1 MIRWKCLLLSFVCG
15 VTVLWLEGVM
25 PAVACGQSSGT
36 ESNGLSSAIRPLE
49 VPAMVFSGEEVLLRF
64 ACDGQT
70 QVPWQAS
77 AERRPFASGVVA
89 AKNDLVEIRFTAF
102 QVKDGAT
109 LPIQVAVEKT
119 VCKMQVVGRDPLV
132 GRRQWAKQ
140 LGIVLFDPS
149 GKTAEAFENIELPCR
164 RMTGLGGLAT
174 VTEGIVVVGEG
185 LALEDQRGLDGVLCK
200 VARQG
205 VPVVLLTPG
214 SGPLALSP
222 PGPERFELRGADAA
236 AAIDALAA
244 ADLKGSRRFRLAGED
259 QGLVLLAAEEAAGYP
274 WADFRY
280 GGERG
285 RVCCIGW
292 NLLPRWETSPAPR
305 YFFVRLLEIVS
316 GGKDLP
322 GGKKRD

>member
-1 MIRWKCLLLSFVCG
+1 
-15 VTVLWLEGVM
+15 
-25 PAVACGQSSGT
+25 
-36 ESNGLSSAIRPLE
+36 
-49 VPAMVFSGEEVLLRF
+49 MVFSGEEVLLRL

-77 AERRPFASGVVA
+77 AQRRPFASGVVA
-89 AKNDLVEIRFTAF
+89 AKNDLVEIRFTAPR
-102 QVKDGAT
+102 VKEGVT
-109 LPIQVAVEKT
+109 LPIRVAVEKA
-119 VCKMQVVGRDPLV
+119 VCKMQVVGRPPLA
-132 GRRQWAKQ
+132 GRRQWAEQ
-140 LGIVLFDPS
+140 LGVVLFDPP
-149 GKTAEAFENIELPCR
+149 GKTAEALQKIDLPCR
-164 RMTGLGGLAT
+164 RMTGQGGLAT
-174 VTEGIVVVGEG
+174 VTEGVVVVGEG
-185 LALEDQRGLDGVLCK
+185 LALEDQRGLDAVLCQL
-200 VARQG
+200 ARQG
-205 VPVVLLTPG
+205 VPVVLLAPG
-214 SGPLALSP
+214 SGTFSLSA

-236 AAIDALAA
+236 EAIDSLAA
-244 ADLKGSRRFRLAGED
+244 ADLKGPRRFRLIGKD
-259 QGLVLLAAEEAAGYP
+259 QALTLLVAEEVSGYP